1 MKLYVLSGYYNQSD
15 MVTLIGVFDSEE
27 KVEAAKIDFLDN
39 YQIQEKELW
48 NFYTD
53 EFDLNK
59 ISYEIDDDTRAEY
72 EEWKKEK
79 AERQNR
85 FEELKNKWL

>member
-15 MVTLIGVFDSEE
+15 MITLIGVFDSKE

-48 NFYTD
+48 EFYTD
-53 EFDLNK
+53 EFELNQ
-59 ISYEIDDDTRAEY
+59 ISYEIDDETRAEY

-79 AERQNR
+79 AERQKR
-85 FEELKNKWL
+85 FEEFKNKWL